1 MTGPLLLLETETVFS
16 FVYVSVF
23 TIKPAS
29 VPVAELGMVMSR
41 KKKKVNTHSNYFL
54 LSNFFFRSRLTWAGN
69 AVIPA
74 PVWQDIGVTP
84 KLLRLFVCSN
94 NNSNLCSHPRL
105 LANLPSQF
113 QL

>member
-1 MTGPLLLLETETVFS
+1 MTGPLLLLETVIVFS
-16 FVYVSVF
+16 FIYVSVF

-29 VPVAELGMVMSR
+29 VPVTELGRESQE
-41 KKKKVNTHSNYFL
+41 KQKINTHSNNFL
-54 LSNFFFRSRLTWAGN
+54 LSNFFFKSRLTWAGN

-74 PVWQDIGVTP
+74 PVWQDIGVIP
-84 KLLRLFVCSN
+84 KLLHLFVCSN